1 MQDRALVHQL
11 HRIERQL
18 NALVILIGGLVTTV
32 GFAVFMGG
40 PLSAKFLVS
49 VGPGVFVVL
58 LVAYLGSVILTPG
71 RPQPEISA
79 STTGAEG
86 E

>member
-1 MQDRALVHQL
+1 MQDRALAHQL

-18 NALVILIGGLVTTV
+18 NVLILLIGGLVTMV

-40 PLSAKFLVS
+40 SLSRKLL
-49 VGPGVFVVL
+49 VFVVPGVLAVL
-58 LVAYLGSVILTPG
+58 LGTYLASSILTPG
-71 RPQPEISA
+71 RPQPEP
-79 STTGAEG
+79 STSPPDVEG